1 MIIDMHC
8 DTISEIRHR
17 RTLKAKPAVWKKI
30 LCT

>member
-17 RTLKAKPAVWKKI
+17 RTLEGEAYVWKKI